1 VNEKDGKLTTDDA
14 FLTYDKH
21 VSRAFRHLNRLITYF
36 GKVLQVEF
44 DGIDVNC
51 PEVKHGELKYLRTKQ

>member
-1 VNEKDGKLTTDDA
+1 MNEKDGNLTSNDA

-36 GKVLQVEF
+36 CNVLQVEF

-51 PEVKHGELKYLRTKQ
+51 LEVKNGELKYLRTKQ